1 MSSMN
6 REYRVKKLMVR
17 AIWRGLLVAAGMA
30 LLLAATGCSDQAGDS
45 GGAGALTLYGTVD
58 IREVQLAFQDGGRIL
73 GLKVDEG
80 AVVEKGQVVAQ
91 LDPARFQMEVERLT
105 GEVAALS
112 QQAARLR
119 SGSRPQEIAR
129 ARAAVASAK
138 ANLKE
143 AELVVARKQALRLLN
158 RISQQEVDSAL
169 AGMETWQANLKTV
182 EEELSLA
189 IEGPRQEDIAAA
201 EASLAASQAARELA
215 EQRLA
220 DTWLR
225 APNAGVIRNRILEPG
240 AMASAGAPVLT
251 LALTNPLW
259 VRAYISEPDL
269 GRIREGMVAEIQT
282 DSQPGKRYQG
292 WIGFISST
300 AEFTPK
306 TVETTELRT
315 KLVYRAR
322 IFVCDASQELRLGMP
337 VTVTVNTKRN
347 QQDTTTS
354 CGQGSEAGVLDERD
368 RQLEVSRR

>member
-1 MSSMN
+1 MN